1 MTLEIVIFGILFQ
14 TTKFKSHHFQILG
27 PTSYN
32 ASCPHQPHDRNQC
45 SILFF
50 DPPTSFYFYKPSYDK
65 KIHKHDIKITIE
77 GQQSYLT
84 ICTVFKGKFYGLTFP
99 GSILVHLD
107 LDHDLGIV
115 TVAPLVNQRA
125 YGGGELLEMPRWGEY
140 LIQSSCDGNDMLL
153 CVTKLYY
160 GWLLSQVYG
169 FLVYRFDFEEK
180 AWVKMENIGETAIFL
195 CGSTGT
201 HCSTRGNNLI
211 KKGSIYFTEGRC
223 VYLFDLETRKIS
235 IISLPCPHVFI
246 FDC

>member
-1 MTLEIVIFGILFQ
+1 MPPLSNIRSDKLLCFLSSHHHMIVINVVFSSL
-14 TTKFKSHHFQILG
+14 TRLLHF
-27 PTSYN
+27 TS
-32 ASCPHQPHDRNQC
+32 
-45 SILFF
+45 
-50 DPPTSFYFYKPSYDK
+50 TSQVMIK
-65 KIHKHDIKITIE
+65 KIHKHNIEIIIE
-77 GQQSYLT
+77 GQQSHLT
-84 ICTVFKGKFYGLTFP
+84 TCTVFKEKFYGLTCP

-115 TVAPLVNQRA
+115 TVTPLVNQRA

-140 LIQSSCDGNDMLL
+140 LIRSSCDGNDMLL

-195 CGSTGT
+195 SGSMGT

-223 VYLFDLETRKIS
+223 VYLFDLETQKIS
-235 IISLPCPHVFI
+235 IVSLPCPHVFI